1 MKMVCLDLEGVLIP
15 EMWVEFAEVVKIED
29 LKLTTRE
36 IPDYDV
42 LMKKR
47 LSLLN
52 EHGYK
57 LQDIQNAIEKISPL
71 AGAKDF
77 LDQLRSRYQVIILSD
92 TFYEFASP
100 LMKQLGN
107 PSLFAHSL
115 EVDSTGKVINY
126 HLRLQDQKTKA
137 VDAFQKL
144 SFKVV
149 AAGDSYNDTGMLLK
163 AEKGFFFNPPEQI
176 LKDFPQIEVTRSYD
190 DLIARIDQ
198 FFNYGVHCQL

>member
-15 EMWVEFAEVVKIED
+15 EMWVEFAKVVKIEE

-47 LSLLN
+47 LNLLN
-52 EHGYK
+52 ENGFK
-57 LQDIQNAIEKISPL
+57 LQDIQNSIAKISPL
-71 AGAKDF
+71 EGAKEF
-77 LDQLRSRYQVIILSD
+77 LEQLRSRYQVIILSD
-92 TFYEFASP
+92 TFYEFALP
-100 LMKQLGN
+100 LMQQLGN
-107 PSLFAHSL
+107 PTLFAHSL
-115 EVDSTGKVINY
+115 EVNAEGKVVNY

-144 SFKVV
+144 NFKVV

-163 AEKGFFFNPPEQI
+163 ADKGFFFNPPDQI
-176 LKDFPQIEVTRSYD
+176 LKDFPQIQVTRSYSE
-190 DLIARIDQ
+190 LLTCIDR
-198 FFNYGVHCQL
+198 FFH